1 MSKIL
6 TLLILLTGLGTAAF
20 AQKGSVKGKLTDST
34 YKEVLSEATVSVLNF
49 KDSSVVAYTISN
61 AKGEFEIK
69 NLDTGT
75 YRLNVSYQ
83 GYQQLNKKITITS
96 DTSAIDLAI
105 VYMDKKTTLLDE
117 VIVEAPPISV
127 KKDTVEFKASAFKTK
142 PNSTAEDVFKK
153 VPGLQVDK
161 DGNVKAQGEDV
172 QKVYVDGKEFFGSD
186 PKLATKNITADMI
199 ESIQVF
205 DDMSD
210 QARFTRIDDGSRSK
224 TINIRLKKDKRKG
237 YFGRAVLGGGYSEE
251 NKDFR
256 YDGSFNFSRFN
267 GDRRISILGQANN
280 INKQSF
286 NFNDISGGGGNRGG
300 GGGGGFGGGGFGG
313 FGGGGGGFGGGG
325 GGRGG
330 GMGFGALSSGASGG
344 ITKTLSG
351 GINYTDKWSSKVDV
365 TASYFYS
372 NTNNHAEQTIRQ
384 SSDLSNTIR
393 GKIVTDSAAVQDE
406 FASTDTKNQNHRFNL
421 RLEAAI
427 DSMNSIL
434 YTPSATYQRS
444 QTFNYLVDTI
454 YRYSPANGGNYLA
467 NTILTNSSNERESY
481 NVNNNVLYRR
491 KFAKPGR
498 TFTLGLNHSLNRSE
512 TDGKTYSPIR
522 SYDYA
527 GKVIQDSLQDFIS
540 NSLTKS
546 SNAVV
551 STSYTEPI
559 DHNKLIELNYA
570 YTNTH
575 STSDRVA
582 YNYDSTSKGYTVKNL
597 AQSNYFEN
605 DNIKHRAGAN
615 FRVQTTKYNFQLGG
629 AVEFSDL
636 TNRTVRPLTSKD
648 TTVQQSFFNFQPIAR
663 LNFTFTRTKNL
674 RISYMG
680 RTNQPSITQLQDA
693 PDFTNQFSVTNGNP
707 FLKQEY
713 SNFVNVNYSSF
724 NISTFKL
731 FTANLNFSNTSNKIV
746 NDVDTVP
753 DYLKKYNNTP
763 GAQYIVPVNL
773 NGSFNASSFVT
784 VGLPLRGKLK
794 GSSINLTNNASYSRN
809 AAIQSKQTYFTNNLG
824 ITQTVRF
831 NLDIKNLNAGLE
843 GSLTYNNI
851 KYSGNIR
858 NAQEQNYYTQNYSV
872 DLAYTF
878 LKHFV
883 YSSDF
888 DLNIYSGRGAGFD
901 QSIPL
906 WNTSLAMQ
914 IFKKQ
919 NGEIKFSVNDLLNQ
933 NQSISRTVDGLN
945 IRDSRSL
952 VLKRYFM
959 LTFTYNLNRAGAPNQ
974 QGRGEGGPGGM
985 PRQMQR
991 FNRGG

>member
-6 TLLILLTGLGTAAF
+6 TLLILLTGLGTAAL

-34 YKEVLSEATVSVLNF
+34 YKEILTEATVSVLHI

-75 YRLNVSYQ
+75 FRLMVSYQ
-83 GYQQLNKKITITS
+83 GYQPFSKRITITA
-96 DTSAIDLAI
+96 DQPAVDLATL
-105 VYMDKKTTLLDE
+105 YMDKKTTLLDE

-142 PNSTAEDVFKK
+142 PNSTAEDVLKK
-153 VPGLQVDK
+153 VPGMQVDK
-161 DGNVKAQGEDV
+161 EGNVKAQGEDV

-210 QARFTRIDDGSRSK
+210 QAKFTRIDDGSRSK

-251 NKDFR
+251 DKDFR

-267 GDRRISILGQANN
+267 GDRRISVLGQFNN
-280 INKQSF
+280 VNKQSF
-286 NFNDISGGGGNRGG
+286 SFNDISGGAGGGNRGG
-300 GGGGGFGGGGFGG
+300 GGGFGGGGCGGFGGGGC
-313 FGGGGGGFGGGG
+313 GGGG

-330 GMGFGALSSGASGG
+330 GGMGFGLLSNGASGG
-344 ITKTLSG
+344 ITKTFSG

-365 TASYFYS
+365 TGSYFYS
-372 NTNNHAEQTIRQ
+372 NTNNHAEQAIQQT
-384 SSDLSNTIR
+384 SDLNR
-393 GKIVTDSAAVQDE
+393 FAKDSSAVQNE
-406 FASTDTKNQNHRFNL
+406 IVSTDTKNQNHRFNL
-421 RLEAAI
+421 RIEAAI

-434 YTPSATYQRS
+434 YTPSATIQRS
-444 QTFNYLVDTI
+444 QTQNYQVDTI
-454 YRYSPANGGNYLA
+454 HRYSPKFGGNYLA
-467 NTILTNSSNERESY
+467 NTILTDNYSEREGY
-481 NVNNNVLYRR
+481 NINNNLLYRR
-491 KFAKPGR
+491 KFHKPGR
-498 TFTLGLNHSLNRSE
+498 TFTLGLNNSINNSE
-512 TDGKTYSPIR
+512 TNGKTYSPIR
-522 SYDYA
+522 SYDFGGA
-527 GKVIQDSLQDFIS
+527 LIQDSTQDFIS
-540 NSLTKS
+540 NSTSKS
-546 SNAVV
+546 SSTVV

-559 DHNKLIELNYA
+559 GHNKIIELNYA

-575 STSDRVA
+575 NTSDRVA
-582 YNYDSTSKGYTVKNL
+582 YNYDSTIKNYTIKNL

-615 FRVQTTKYNFQLGG
+615 FRIQTTKYNFQVGG
-629 AVEFSDL
+629 AVEYSDL
-636 TNRTVRPLTSKD
+636 TNRTVRPLTAKD
-648 TTVQQSFFNFQPIAR
+648 TTVQQSFVNFQPIAR

-693 PDFTNQFSVTNGNP
+693 PDFSNQFSVTNGNP

-713 SNFVNVNYSSF
+713 NNFVNVNYSSF

-731 FTANLNFSNTSNKIV
+731 FSANLNFSNTSNKIV
-746 NDVDTVP
+746 NNVDTVP
-753 DYLKKYNNTP
+753 ELFKKYNNTP

-773 NGSFNASSFVT
+773 NGSFNASSFIT
-784 VGLPLRGKLK
+784 LGLPLKGKLK
-794 GSSINLTNNASYSRN
+794 GSNLNFNNNAGYNRT
-809 AAIQSKQTYFTNNLG
+809 AGIQSGSTYFTNTFN
-824 ITQTVRF
+824 ITQTASINVDYKGL
-831 NLDIKNLNAGLE
+831 NVGLNA
-843 GSLTYNNI
+843 SVTYNNVS
-851 KYSGNIR
+851 YSGNLSGTPK
-858 NAQEQNYYTQNYSV
+858 QKYYTQNYGM
-872 DLAYTF
+872 DLSYTF
-878 LKHFV
+878 LKSIV

-888 DLNIYSGRGAGFD
+888 DYIINTGRGEGFN
-901 QSIPL
+901 QNVPL

-914 IFKKQ
+914 LFKKKE
-919 NGEIKFSVNDLLNQ
+919 GEIKFSVNDLLNQ
-933 NQSISRTVDGLN
+933 NQSINRTVNGLN
-945 IRDSRSL
+945 ITDTRSL

-985 PRQMQR
+985 PRQFRMGGQ
-991 FNRGG
+991 RGG